1 MTMLGHI
8 KVIDL
13 TRDLGAYAGVLLAEL
28 GADVAQVEQGG
39 PADPAELVM
48 ARRGKRDAGCTVD
61 DPALLDLIDQADIVL
76 RGPDPLPAT
85 LASATLA
92 ARNPRLIDVAILPF
106 ESDGANAAR
115 PATDLTLMARSGLVA
130 ICGDPDRPPLNMPG
144 RQAWALAGIQGAIAA
159 LVALNARAADG
170 LGQQVV
176 VSAYRSA
183 VLANYREPL
192 TWGWT
197 GRVGVRTG
205 NLLVRGKSGVQQV
218 WRCADGFV
226 TWALVDNQ
234 PMMRS
239 TVARMAEDGMAGAL
253 AEVDWDAIL
262 VADVAREQLVAWE
275 KIVAAWLVT
284 KTRAELTAL
293 SNRHGMGLSA
303 IDAPADVLAS
313 AHLADRGLWRDAEI
327 DGQTVRVPGAL
338 FARSVA

>member
-8 KVIDL
+8 KVVDL

-39 PADPAELVM
+39 PLDPAELVM
-48 ARRGKRDAGCTVD
+48 ARRGKRDAGFAID
-61 DPALLDLIDQADIVL
+61 DPALPALIDDADIVL
-76 RGPDPLPAT
+76 RGPEDLPKA
-85 LASATLA
+85 LAPAALA
-92 ARNPRLIDVAILPF
+92 ARNPRLIDVAIHPF
-106 ESDGANAAR
+106 EVDGPNAAR

-130 ICGDPDRPPLNMPG
+130 IGGDPDRAPLNMPG

-159 LVALNARAADG
+159 LVALNARAASSVG
-170 LGQQVV
+170 EQVV

-192 TWGWT
+192 TWGWV
-197 GRVGVRTG
+197 GKVGVRTG

-253 AEVDWDAIL
+253 ADIDWDAIL
-262 VADVAREQLVAWE
+262 VADVPRETLIEWE
-275 KIVAAWLVT
+275 AIVAAWLAT

-313 AHLADRGLWRDAEI
+313 DHLAARGLWREVEVN
-327 DGQTVRVPGAL
+327 GRSVRVPGPL
-338 FARSVA
+338 FAREVA